1 MRNLKKFLALALAM
15 LMLVSCFSV
24 AAFDDVKDD
33 SKYAEAVSLLSDL
46 KVIRGFSDTEFKPEE
61 NVTRWQMALMIAK
74 LRTGKVEETDARW
87 YDVTN
92 TTSFNDLKVDHY
104 YGSIGYCFGND
115 IILGTDA
122 TTFEPE
128 RGIMF
133 QEALAMAVRALGY
146 ASGDDKAEMNA
157 GYPWTFVS
165 KAVALNLDE
174 NLEDVNYE
182 QTLTR
187 AQTAQLLYNMLTA
200 AKKTGSTF
208 AKDAFNLTQAT
219 IVLTATN
226 KVNVLDGDPVIKQN
240 YVQFRT
246 LDEYGQLGAVA
257 YHCQKSELGI
267 TDDAEK
273 YLYNSYNVLTQD
285 DFESFVKVNKV
296 EAVTTAKVA
305 KANAGKITIDGTTY
319 KLVGKYTDLNN
330 KPTNKYTEPE
340 IIVLNENADYA
351 LMTNYNTVTAYPE
364 IVLFDDNLDG
374 QPDRGLYKEYQLGQ
388 YKSTS
393 RIANVAGSGTTTIL
407 YNPIVVGLAIKAN
420 DRIVYSYNEAANVLY
435 VKEIAQKVSG
445 VIGGLNTATGK
456 ITVGGVE
463 YPIGVE
469 NLPGAWTTAN
479 ITTNI
484 LGKNASIYTIDGK
497 MIYFTDY
504 ANSSK
509 FIIYDS
515 YIALNQLGY
524 PNVYA
529 YVQNN
534 VKEVITI
541 SSYNFKTYQN
551 YTYFDD
557 NGYVGTSYWFDDFL
571 ATAVKGKLYN
581 GTVDLNGYYNL
592 TDATVSTFNPASGS
606 RTSMNL
612 LAYTNHRLSIFGAS
626 GKNLTENTVMI
637 VVENGVIKTAKGL
650 YANVNLPT
658 GAKALLYMNPGS
670 QYKVVYNS
678 SNSANLDFIYV
689 SDGSFAPGV
698 QFSQSA
704 KTAADT
710 VVYMDEDM
718 TLVTSQQINNVDA
731 YTWAY
736 TYANAIDVVN
746 GGLLPYNIVCYQ
758 QPLYAGN
765 FYLIND
771 GVVSAK
777 VTPLNIAA
785 VEAEIAAAAAAGTT
799 LALADT
805 AAYAAATK
813 DAEGDVYVYNFPAG
827 YGLKN
832 ADISVPTAANYN
844 IVRFPSKEYTGT
856 ANAYVQYY
864 NTAFVGYAM
873 IDGNIKNTDANNVAP
888 KNNTDAVFKGA
899 MHQKAQYIFNYSGI
913 LGSTIGGTAMPNT
926 VCIVDYKTDFGGNS
940 YPSLF
945 VRNYGATATNVSV
958 DNPNSFVE
966 YIVYKS
972 TSGTTATTNWDR
984 LRQVVGGA
992 ATGDV
997 DVTNAIKL
1005 FAADGTFIDPAKYGL
1020 TYTLKDNIVTAY
1032 NAKYSYLQ
1040 IWRNPLNQ
1048 LDLPAA
1054 NNYYMTFEQ
1063 NGTTY
1068 LCDMITI
1075 SLANADVW
1083 YADSTNTVLE
1093 SVTAT
1098 AGGPQFTLFVDLGAT
1113 QLSLAQ
1119 VEIVLKAL
1127 RSTIYKVTTT
1137 EDEQGVETKTYT
1149 LWDDVVSLVNYYQI
1163 SGTEF
1168 AFTFNAHQSFAA
1180 GDYAF
1185 ELSFP
1190 TNPLNSDHAID
1201 FTVA

>member
-46 KVIRGFSDTEFKPEE
+46 KVIRGFSDSEFKPEE

-146 ASGDDKAEMNA
+146 ASGEDKAEMNA

-187 AQTAQLLYNMLTA
+187 AQTAQLLNNMLTA

-226 KVNVLDGDPVIKQN
+226 KVNVLNGDPVIKQN

-246 LDEYGQLGAVA
+246 LNEYGQLGAVA

-267 TDDAEK
+267 KDDAEK

-319 KLVGKYTDLNN
+319 KLVDKYTDLNN

-351 LMTNYNTVTAYPE
+351 LMDKYTTTTAYPE
-364 IVLFDDNLDG
+364 MVLFDDNLDG

-388 YKSTS
+388 YISTS
-393 RIANVAGSGTTTIL
+393 RIANVAGSGTTTVL
-407 YNPIVVGLAIKAN
+407 YNPIVVGLSVKAN
-420 DRIVYSYNEAANVLY
+420 DKIVYSYNEAANVLY
-435 VKEIAQKVSG
+435 VKEKAEKVSG

-463 YPIGVE
+463 YPIGIA
-469 NLPGAWTTAN
+469 NLPGAWGIAN
-479 ITTNI
+479 ITTNM

-497 MIYFTDY
+497 VIYFTDY

-509 FIIYDS
+509 FIVYDS
-515 YIALNQLGY
+515 YIGLNQLGY
-524 PNVYA
+524 PNAYA
-529 YVQNN
+529 YVQSN

-541 SSYNFKTYQN
+541 SSYQFKTYQN
-551 YTYFDD
+551 YDYPT
-557 NGYVGTSYWFDDFL
+557 GISYWFNDFL
-571 ATAVKGKLYN
+571 ATAKKGDLYT

-592 TDATVSTFNPASGS
+592 APTTATQTTTAKELVLKPYTNNKVTFNG
-606 RTSMNL
+606 T
-612 LAYTNHRLSIFGAS
+612 AY
-626 GKNLTENTVMI
+626 NLTDNTVYI
-637 VVENGVIKTAKGL
+637 VVDAAGNIQTAKGL
-650 YANVNLPT
+650 YANFNMPTTATTLLTVNAN
-658 GAKALLYMNPGS
+658 GY
-670 QYKVVYNS
+670 YKIAASS
-678 SNSANLDFIYV
+678 SNITYLYV
-689 SDGSFAPGV
+689 QDGAFAAGV
-698 QFSQSA
+698 QFSQTA
-704 KTAADT
+704 KAADT
-710 VVYMDEDM
+710 IVYLDEDM
-718 TLVTSQQINNVDA
+718 TLVTSQQINKVDA
-731 YTWAY
+731 YTWEY

-746 GGLLPYNIVCYQ
+746 GGLLPYNIVCYNY
-758 QPLYAGN
+758 PLTAKS
-765 FYLIND
+765 FYRINA
-771 GVVSAK
+771 GVVVEKITPNVPASDGK
-777 VTPLNIAA
+777 VYIKEYAPGAGLTGGKSGDNYINL
-785 VEAEIAAAAAAGTT
+785 AGT
-799 LALADT
+799 
-805 AAYAAATK
+805 K
-813 DAEGDVYVYNFPAG
+813 FYNM
-827 YGLKN
+827 
-832 ADISVPTAANYN
+832 
-844 IVRFPSKEYTGT
+844 
-856 ANAYVQYY
+856 
-864 NTAFVGYAM
+864 AFVGYVM
-873 IDGNIKNTDANNVAP
+873 INGNIKNTDANNVAP
-888 KNNTDAVFKGA
+888 KSYTDAVYTGA
-899 MHQKAQYIFNYSGI
+899 IKQKTQYIFDYSLI
-913 LGSTIGGTAMPNT
+913 LPAAAGSYVSGAATPNF
-926 VCIVDYKTDFGGNS
+926 VVIADYKTDFAGNS
-940 YPSLF
+940 YPTKF
-945 VRNYGATATNVSV
+945 IRNYGPMANFPSISATAAA
-958 DNPNSFVE
+958 DSFVQ
-966 YIVYKS
+966 YIVYRS

-984 LRQVVGGA
+984 LRAVVGGA

-997 DVTNAIKL
+997 DATNAIKL
-1005 FAADGTFIDPAKYGL
+1005 FAADGTFINPAKYGL
-1020 TYTLKDNIVTAY
+1020 TYTLKDNIVVAY
-1032 NAKYSYLQ
+1032 NDKQTFLE
-1040 IWRNPLNQ
+1040 IRRDPMNQ
-1048 LDLPAA
+1048 EVLPVAD
-1054 NNYYMTFEQ
+1054 NYYMTFEQ
-1063 NGTTY
+1063 NGTVY
-1068 LCDMITI
+1068 LCDKITI

-1083 YADSTNTVLE
+1083 YADSANTILDK
-1093 SVTAT
+1093 VTAT
-1098 AGGPQFTLFVDLGAT
+1098 SGSYEFTLFVDLGT
-1113 QLSLAQ
+1113 SQLTLAQ
-1119 VEIVLKAL
+1119 VENAL
-1127 RSTIYKVTTT
+1127 RTMRTTIYKDGAV
-1137 EDEQGVETKTYT
+1137 
-1149 LWDDVVSLVNYYQI
+1149 WDDVVGLVNYY
-1163 SGTEF
+1163 SVGGTEY
-1168 AFTFNAHQSFAA
+1168 AFTMQAHQNFAA
-1180 GDYAF
+1180 ADYAL
-1185 ELSFP
+1185 ELSFYG
-1190 TNPLNSDHAID
+1190 NALDVNNALSFD
-1201 FTVA
+1201 VA

>member
-15 LMLVSCFSV
+15 LMLVSCFGV

-46 KVIRGFSDTEFKPEE
+46 KVIRGFSDSEFKPEE

-187 AQTAQLLYNMLTA
+187 AQTAQLLNNMLTA

-246 LDEYGQLGAVA
+246 LNEYGQLGAVA

-351 LMTNYNTVTAYPE
+351 LMTGYSTTTAYPE
-364 IVLFDDNLDG
+364 MVLFDDNLDG

-388 YKSTS
+388 YMSTS

-407 YNPIVVGLAIKAN
+407 YNPIVVGLSVKAN
-420 DRIVYSYNEAANVLY
+420 DKIVYSYNETANVLY
-435 VKEIAQKVSG
+435 VKEKAEKVSG
-445 VIGGLNTATGK
+445 VIGGINTATGK

-463 YPIGVE
+463 YPIGVA
-469 NLPGAWTTAN
+469 NLPGAWTVAN
-479 ITTNI
+479 ITTNM

-497 MIYFTDY
+497 VVYFTDY

-509 FIIYDS
+509 FIVYDS
-515 YIALNQLGY
+515 YIGLNQLGY
-524 PNVYA
+524 PNAYA
-529 YVQNN
+529 YVQSN

-541 SSYNFKTYQN
+541 SSYQFKTYQN
-551 YTYFDD
+551 YDYPT
-557 NGYVGTSYWFDDFL
+557 GISYWFNDFL
-571 ATAVKGKLYN
+571 ATAKKGNLYT

-592 TDATVSTFNPASGS
+592 APTTATKT
-606 RTSMNL
+606 TSAKSL
-612 LAYTNHRLSIFGAS
+612 VLYPYTNNRVSFNGTNY
-626 GKNLTENTVMI
+626 NLTENTVYI
-637 VVENGVIKTAKGL
+637 VVDAAGNIQTAKGL
-650 YANVNLPT
+650 YANLNLPT
-658 GAKALLYMNPGS
+658 TSTTLLTVNANGY
-670 QYKVVYNS
+670 YKIAASS
-678 SNSANLDFIYV
+678 SNITYLYV
-689 SDGSFAPGV
+689 QDGAFASGV
-698 QFSQSA
+698 QFSQTA
-704 KTAADT
+704 KAADT
-710 VVYMDEDM
+710 VVYLDEDM
-718 TLVTSQQINNVDA
+718 TLVTSQQINKVDA
-731 YTWAY
+731 YTWEY

-746 GGLLPYNIVCYQ
+746 GGLLPYNIVCYNY
-758 QPLYAGN
+758 PLTAGS
-765 FYLIND
+765 FYRIND
-771 GVVSAK
+771 GVVVEK
-777 VTPLNIAA
+777 ITPFNAVAA
-785 VEAEIAAAAAAGTT
+785 QAEIANSAVAGSVITV
-799 LALADT
+799 ADT
-805 AAYAAATK
+805 AAYKAATK
-813 DAEGDVYVYNFPAG
+813 TADGKFYITYYVP
-827 YGLKN
+827 
-832 ADISVPTAANYN
+832 
-844 IVRFPSKEYTGT
+844 GT
-856 ANAYVQYY
+856 AITGAKNSNGYITFAGEKYF
-864 NTAFVGYAM
+864 NMALVGYVM
-873 IDGNIKNTDANNVAP
+873 IDGNIKNTDATNVAP
-888 KNNTDAVFKGA
+888 KNFTDAVYTGA
-899 MHQKAQYIFNYSGI
+899 ISQKAQYVYNYSLI
-913 LGSTIGGTAMPNT
+913 LTKDAAGNYVGGTATPNL
-926 VCIVDYKTDFGGNS
+926 VVIADYQTDFSGNS
-940 YPSLF
+940 FPSRF
-945 VRNYGATATNVSV
+945 VRNYSNTETKDAAGNYINPRLSATAAA
-958 DNPNSFVE
+958 DSFVQ
-966 YIVYKS
+966 YIVYRS
-972 TSGTTATTNWDR
+972 TAGTAAHTNTNWDT
-984 LRQVVGGA
+984 LRTVVGGP

-997 DVTNAIKL
+997 NVTNALKL
-1005 FAADGTFIDPAKYGL
+1005 FAADGTFIDPVKYGL
-1020 TYTLKDNIVTAY
+1020 TYTLKDALVFGY
-1032 NAKYSYLQ
+1032 NEKQAFLEV
-1040 IWRNPLNQ
+1040 RRDPMNREV
-1048 LDLPAA
+1048 LPVAA
-1054 NNYYMTFEQ
+1054 NYYMTFEN
-1063 NGTTY
+1063 NGKIT
-1068 LCDMITI
+1068 LCDKVTI

-1083 YADSTNTVLE
+1083 YATAAKPIIT

-1098 AGGPQFTLFVDLGAT
+1098 KGGNQFTVFVDLANY
-1113 QLSLAQ
+1113 QLTLAQ
-1119 VEIVLKAL
+1119 VENAL
-1127 RSTIYKVTTT
+1127 RTMRTTLYKNG
-1137 EDEQGVETKTYT
+1137 DTK
-1149 LWDDVVSLVNYYQI
+1149 WDDVATLASVTNIY
-1163 SGTEF
+1163 GTEF
-1168 AFTFNAHQSFAA
+1168 AFTFYAHQNFDAA
-1180 GDYAF
+1180 NYAF
-1185 ELSFP
+1185 ELSFVDA
-1190 TNPLNSDHAID
+1190 PLNFAHAFT